1 MMLGDLLRRTK
12 LGARIRGALRHDAEE
27 AMKPLRKELRR
38 LAKDVEALQVTLQE
52 AAVRA
57 ARGDR
62 ASSQLRLMLELN
74 EQQRDRVAALPDLLD
89 ERRIQAHVARAIAA
103 APIQFEPFEHIVV
116 DEVLPPAL
124 YDLLLSAIP
133 PEPFFQDHDRI
144 KQDMHFPI
152 TFGPALGTTVW
163 NFVDAVLARRAI
175 QPAVLEKFHEPL
187 QGHFDIVFGPSF
199 RAQANALPQLSSG
212 GRLMLRRAGYHLDPH
227 RDPKRSLLTCLL
239 YLARPGDSE
248 AHGTQLF
255 RVIGDREANYKQTY
269 YPEADGQHCELA
281 AVVPFRPNRMLAFM
295 NSRGA
300 HGATIPADAGEVERY
315 TYQFY
320 VAPENEALGALIR
333 ELPRERRTMWQN
345 KNKLTTNLSIDDR

>member
-1 MMLGDLLRRTK
+1 MFGNLLRGTK
-12 LGARIRGALRHDAEE
+12 LAARIRGAMRHDAEE

-38 LAKDVEALQVTLQE
+38 LARDVEALQATLQE
-52 AAVRA
+52 AATRA

-62 ASSQLRLMLELN
+62 VSAQVRVMLELN
-74 EQQRDRVAALPDLLD
+74 EQQRERIAALPEHLD
-89 ERRIQAHVARAIAA
+89 EGRIRAHVARAIAA
-103 APIQFEPFEHIVV
+103 TPLQFEPFEHIVV
-116 DEVLPPAL
+116 DEILPPAL
-124 YDLLLSAIP
+124 YDLLISALP
-133 PEPFFQDHDRI
+133 PEPFFQDHDPI

-152 TFGPALGTTVW
+152 TFGPTLATTVW
-163 NFVDAVLARRAI
+163 NFVDGVLARRVI
-175 QPAVLEKFHEPL
+175 QPAMLEKFHERL
-187 QGHFDIVFGPSF
+187 QGHFDTVFGPPF

-255 RVIGDREANYKQTY
+255 RVVGDREANYKQTY
-269 YPEADGQHCELA
+269 YPEADGQQCELKE
-281 AVVPFRPNRMLAFM
+281 VVAFRPNRMLAFM

-300 HGATIPADAGEVERY
+300 HGATIPADAGAHVERY
-315 TYQFY
+315 SYQFY

-333 ELPRERRTMWQN
+333 ELPRERRIMWQN
-345 KNKLTTNLSIDDR
+345 KNKLAG

>member
-1 MMLGDLLRRTK
+1 MLGNLLRRTRI
-12 LGARIRGALRHDAEE
+12 GDRIRGALRHDAEE

-38 LAKDVEALQVTLQE
+38 LARDVEGLQAMLQE
-52 AAVRA
+52 TAVRA

-74 EQQRDRVAALPDLLD
+74 DQQRDRIAALPELLN
-89 ERRIQAHVARAIAA
+89 EARIAAHVARAIAA
-103 APIQFEPFEHIVV
+103 APLQLEPFEHIVV
-116 DEVLPPAL
+116 DGILPPAV
-124 YDLLLSAIP
+124 YDLLLLALP

-152 TFGPALGTTVW
+152 TFGPTLASTVW
-163 NFVDAVLARRAI
+163 NFVDGVLARRVI

-187 QGHFDIVFGPSF
+187 QGHFDTVFGPSF
-199 RAQANALPQLSSG
+199 REQANALPQLSSG
-212 GRLMLRRAGYHLDPH
+212 GRLMLRRAGYHLNPH
-227 RDPKRSLLTCLL
+227 RDPKRSLMTCLL

-269 YPEADGQHCELA
+269 YPEADGQRCELA
-281 AVVPFRPNRMLAFM
+281 EVVAFRPNRMLAFM

-300 HGATIPADAGEVERY
+300 HGATIPADAGEQVERY
-315 TYQFY
+315 SYQFY
-320 VAPENEALGALIR
+320 VAPENEALGAFIR
-333 ELPRERRTMWQN
+333 EPPRERRTMWQN
-345 KNKLTTNLSIDDR
+345 RNKLVGG

>member
-1 MMLGDLLRRTK
+1 MLGDLLRRTK

-27 AMKPLRKELRR
+27 AMKPLRKELRK
-38 LAKDVEALQVTLQE
+38 LARDVEALQATLQE
-52 AAVRA
+52 TAVRA

-62 ASSQLRLMLELN
+62 ASAQLRLMLELN
-74 EQQRDRVAALPDLLD
+74 EQQRDRLATLPDLLD
-89 ERRIQAHVARAIAA
+89 ERRIQAHVARVIAA
-103 APIQFEPFEHIVV
+103 APMQVEPFEHIVV
-116 DEVLPPAL
+116 DELLPPAL
-124 YDLLLSAIP
+124 YDLMLSAIP
-133 PEPFFQDHDRI
+133 PEPFFEDHDRI

-152 TFGPALGTTVW
+152 TFGPALAASVW
-163 NFVDAVLARRAI
+163 NFVDGVLARRVI
-175 QPAVLEKFHEPL
+175 QPAVLERFHDPL
-187 QGHFDIVFGPSF
+187 QGHFDTVFGPSF
-199 RAQANALPQLSSG
+199 RTQANALPQLSSG

-269 YPEADGQHCELA
+269 YPEADGQRCELVE
-281 AVVPFRPNRMLAFM
+281 VVPFRPNRMLAFM

-300 HGATIPADAGEVERY
+300 HGATIPADAGEHVERY

-333 ELPRERRTMWQN
+333 ELPRERRVMWQN
-345 KNKLTTNLSIDDR
+345 KNRLGQPET

>member
-1 MMLGDLLRRTK
+1 MLRNLLRRSK
-12 LGARIRGALRHDAEE
+12 LGARIRSAFRHDAEE

-38 LAKDVEALQVTLQE
+38 LARDVEALQATLQE
-52 AAVRA
+52 TAVRA

-62 ASSQLRLMLELN
+62 APQQLRLTLTLN
-74 EQQRDRVAALPDLLD
+74 EQQRDRLAALPDLLD
-89 ERRIQAHVARAIAA
+89 ERRIQSHVARAIAA
-103 APIQFEPFEHIVV
+103 APMRAEPFEHIVV
-116 DEVLPPAL
+116 DEILPPAL

-133 PEPFFQDHDRI
+133 PEPFFQDHDPI
-144 KQDMHFPI
+144 KQDLHFPI
-152 TFGPALGTTVW
+152 TFGPALAANVW
-163 NFVDAVLARRAI
+163 NFVDGVLARRVI

-187 QGHFDIVFGPSF
+187 QGHFDTVFGPSF

-269 YPEADGQHCELA
+269 YPEADGQRCELVE
-281 AVVPFRPNRMLAFM
+281 VVPFRPNRMLAFM
-295 NSRGA
+295 NSSGA
-300 HGATIPADAGEVERY
+300 HGADVPTDAGERVERY

-333 ELPRERRTMWQN
+333 ALPRERRAMWQN
-345 KNKLTTNLSIDDR
+345 KNKLAGQMVDGR